1 MQNKKTYCAKSS
13 FTAILAALTF
23 ATLGL
28 QNATAG
34 PAPLFDASWTQIASE
49 DSVRADGF
57 VDPGWGG
64 QLFDAEYLYFKLQ
77 GSTLSVG
84 LQTGFDLVDGRV
96 DYGGRAYYAG
106 DLALSFDNNPSAYE
120 YAFDFGLLT
129 KDYSGKLVGDSDGI
143 NDAGL
148 YAVTTWNNN
157 IAYPVASPFAMA
169 AGTRIAAAGG
179 STSAGQHNDSYWRIV
194 SFDISPIMTSIGGDL
209 LTFDAHWTMSCGND
223 FINGGA
229 DVPVPEPATMML
241 FGTGL
246 AGLAAIYRRKY
257 PAA

>member
-1 MQNKKTYCAKSS
+1 MKNRKTYQTKGG
-13 FTAILAALTF
+13 TLAVF
-23 ATLGL
+23 ATLACVSFGAH
-28 QNATAG
+28 NAFAG
-34 PAPLFDASWTQIASE
+34 PAPVFDASWTQIAAE
-49 DSVRADGF
+49 DVVRSDGF

-64 QLFDAEYLYFKLQ
+64 QLFDAEYLYYRIQ

-84 LQTGFDLVDGRV
+84 LQSGFDLIDGRV

-106 DLALSFDNNPSAYE
+106 DLALSFDNNPAAYE

-129 KDYSGKLVGDSDGI
+129 KDYSGNLVGDSDGI
-143 NDAGL
+143 NDVGL

-169 AGTRIAAAGG
+169 AGSRLTAAGG

-194 SFDISPIMTSIGGDL
+194 SFDITPIMTSIGGDL